1 MGYTQ
6 GHYIKLEMNK
16 IIAIH
21 HNMDISHKYAE
32 EKKADRKRV
41 HSTESIM

>member
-21 HNMDISHKYAE
+21 HNMDKSHKYAE

-41 HSTESIM
+41 HSTESIR

>member
-1 MGYTQ
+1 M
-6 GHYIKLEMNK
+6 EMNK

-21 HNMDISHKYAE
+21 HNMDKSHKYAE

-41 HSTESIM
+41 HSAESIV

>member
-6 GHYIKLEMNK
+6 GHYLKLEMNK

-32 EKKADRKRV
+32 EKKADRKRAR
-41 HSTESIM
+41 STESIM